1 MEETKNKILQ
11 YIEDII
17 YMKKHEDKEGMAA
30 LQREGEA
37 ESVTLKDV
45 GFAFLSLMDSVAAHV
60 DTSQALMEMRLLA
73 LVSCLD
79 EEIQIKIQKVFAEH
93 EDDLFDEP
101 ERKEE

>member
-1 MEETKNKILQ
+1 LEETKNKILQ

-45 GFAFLSLMDSVAAHV
+45 GFALLSLMDDVAIHV

-79 EEIQIKIQKVFAEH
+79 EETQIKIQKVFAEH

-101 ERKEE
+101 EGNE

>member
-45 GFAFLSLMDSVAAHV
+45 GFALLSLMDDVAVHV

-79 EEIQIKIQKVFAEH
+79 EETQIKIQKVFAEH

-101 ERKEE
+101 EGNE

>member
-1 MEETKNKILQ
+1 
-11 YIEDII
+11 
-17 YMKKHEDKEGMAA
+17 MKKHEDKEGMAA

-45 GFAFLSLMDSVAAHV
+45 GFAFLSLMDGVAVHV

-79 EEIQIKIQKVFAEH
+79 EETQIKIQKVFAEH

-101 ERKEE
+101 EGEE